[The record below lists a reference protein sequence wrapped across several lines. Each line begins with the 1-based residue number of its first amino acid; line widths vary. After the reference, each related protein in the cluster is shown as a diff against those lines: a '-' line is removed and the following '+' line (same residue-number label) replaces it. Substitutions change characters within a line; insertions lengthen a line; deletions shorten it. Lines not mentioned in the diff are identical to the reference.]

1 MCVSWPWRRVGPSL
15 ASFWGRSWA
24 GKIFVDLGLKFGCN
38 SIGWYNIVY
47 CIVYNISPACEP
59 VKEGQRMFER
69 ILATDSWKRFVSPF
83 FSKFHW
89 PDFFTCWKFC
99 TISSSH
105 FEDSQIDCAI
115 KAEIE
120 IQFSLVFKL
129 GQIYFESFG
138 STKKIDVR
146 YHYFTSQGWSKCF
159 SNGNNKNGHIL
170 PTGQWYAPSA
180 VINDAL
186 IMPEYARICQ
196 SMPEYARVCQSIPEY
211 ARVC

>member
-38 SIGWYNIVY
+38 SIGWYNM
-47 CIVYNISPACEP
+47 ACEP

-89 PDFFTCWKFC
+89 PDLFTCWKFC
-99 TISSSH
+99 TVSSSH
-105 FEDSQIDCAI
+105 FEDSQIDCTI

-120 IQFSLVFKL
+120 IQFSLFFKF

-138 STKKIDVR
+138 STKKIWYKINSLHPEGYR
-146 YHYFTSQGWSKCF
+146 TTQLSICWYFF
-159 SNGNNKNGHIL
+159 YVPL
-170 PTGQWYAPSA
+170 ASA
-180 VINDAL
+180 SGVI
-186 IMPEYARICQ
+186 
-196 SMPEYARVCQSIPEY
+196 
-211 ARVC
+211 

>member
-83 FSKFHW
+83 FSKFH
-89 PDFFTCWKFC
+89 PPFYLLKTLYN
-99 TISSSH
+99 I
-105 FEDSQIDCAI
+105 I
-115 KAEIE
+115 
-120 IQFSLVFKL
+120 FSLWRFTNWLCNKSWNWNT
-129 GQIYFESFG
+129 IFSFFQVW
-138 STKKIDVR
+138 TNIFWIIWQHKKIW
-146 YHYFTSQGWSKCF
+146 YKISLIHFTPEGYKTNQLSISFLCALGFCF
-159 SNGNNKNGHIL
+159 RGGLNVVTMEIIKIVTTFHF
-170 PTGQWYAPSA
+170 QF
-180 VINDAL
+180 
-186 IMPEYARICQ
+186 E
-196 SMPEYARVCQSIPEY
+196 
-211 ARVC
+211 